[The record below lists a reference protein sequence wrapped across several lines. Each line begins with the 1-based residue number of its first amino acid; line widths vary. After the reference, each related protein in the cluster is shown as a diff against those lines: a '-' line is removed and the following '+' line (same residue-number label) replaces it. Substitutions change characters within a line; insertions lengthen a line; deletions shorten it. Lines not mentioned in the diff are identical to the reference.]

1 MSKILEIT
9 TGFLGEEYTLKNA
22 LTRYK
27 AEKEGYY
34 REQRLTHPGGF
45 IPNQHLIIA
54 DIKNCKSML
63 KKL

>member
-1 MSKILEIT
+1 MNKLIEIT
-9 TGFLGEEYTLKNA
+9 TGFLSEEYTLKNA
-22 LTRYK
+22 LVRYK
-27 AEKEGYY
+27 TEKEGYY
-34 REQRLTHPGGF
+34 REQRLTHTNGF